1 MHQELLLRA
10 ITHSTSG
17 VAIIAVLLLLL
28 IGVRK
33 ELNGDGP
40 VRGIVHLCVA
50 VMGLCTFLALIVAMF
65 SAKKIVVLFQA
76 AWALLQSR
84 VDCGSFA

>member
-33 ELNGDGP
+33 ELNGDDP
-40 VRGIVHLCVA
+40 VRGIVHLCVV

-65 SAKKIVVLFQA
+65 LAKKICCAVSSRLGTA
-76 AWALLQSR
+76 ESR
-84 VDCGSFA
+84 VDCGSFG